1 MKAAWYDRYGP
12 AEVVSV
18 QDIPKPQIKPNQILV
33 KVVCATLA
41 AGDWR
46 MRSANPFLA
55 RLFNGIL
62 RPRRIRVLGFE
73 ASGIVEEVGSKVSQW
88 KIGDEVIAGP
98 EVKFGAHAEYMAIK
112 ADSMVVAK
120 PHNASFA
127 EAAPLCV
134 GGTTAIR
141 FMRPLGSLNG
151 KKVLIY
157 GASGS
162 VGSYAVQLAKA
173 EGAEVT
179 AVCSTRNIEM
189 VKSLGADHVVDYT
202 KEDFGN
208 LKDSFHW
215 IHDAVG
221 KMNKRKARKLLAK
234 GGKLNTVWMSPKSYA
249 QDLQELADHL
259 ENGRI
264 KTVID
269 TTYPLDEIVEA
280 HKYVESFRKRGNV
293 IINVAQES
301 AL

>member
-1 MKAAWYDRYGP
+1 MKAAWYNKYGP
-12 AEVVSV
+12 PEVVSV

-33 KVVCATLA
+33 KVVSATLA

-55 RLFNGIL
+55 RLFNGL
-62 RPRRIRVLGFE
+62 FRPRRIRVLGFE
-73 ASGIVEEVGSKVSQW
+73 ASGIIEEVGSQVKEW
-88 KIGDEVIAGP
+88 KKGDEVIAGP

-112 ADSMVVAK
+112 ADSMVVRK
-120 PHNASFA
+120 PSNVSFE

-141 FMRPLGSLNG
+141 FMRPVLPLKG

-179 AVCSTRNIEM
+179 AVCSTRNLEM
-189 VKSLGADHVVDYT
+189 VKELGADRLVDYT
-202 KEDFGN
+202 KEDFAD
-208 LKDSFHW
+208 LTDEFHW

-221 KMNKRKARKLLAK
+221 KMDKRKARKLLAH
-234 GGKLNTVWMSPKSYA
+234 GGKLNTVWMSPKSDPR
-249 QDLQELADHL
+249 DLQELADHL
-259 ENGRI
+259 ETGRI

-269 TTYPLDEIVEA
+269 RTYPLADIVDA
-280 HKYVESFRKRGNV
+280 HRYVESFRKKGNV
-293 IINVAQES
+293 IIRVS
-301 AL
+301 TPT